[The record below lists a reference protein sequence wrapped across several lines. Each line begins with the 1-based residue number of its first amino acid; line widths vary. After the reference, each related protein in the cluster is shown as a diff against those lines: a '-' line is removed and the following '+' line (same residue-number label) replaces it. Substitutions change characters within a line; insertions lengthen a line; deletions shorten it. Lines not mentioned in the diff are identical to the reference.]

1 MKKIIRKYRMDPLNH
16 PYFLAYYGGLK
27 PCVFDIE
34 TTGLGGRNTSRVI
47 LTAML
52 SPTAEG
58 TEVTQFLAESPYE
71 EDRVLRSTLDYFA
84 EQKTDFLVTYN
95 GASFDIPFVNRRLE
109 ALHFPHRVKMY
120 NLDLYSWLK
129 KNSVLPG
136 RLKSI
141 SQKSVEKFFRI
152 GNDRIDAISGKE
164 SVKLYYE
171 YVTSHNSMLEKI
183 ILTHNREDVVQLYRI
198 LHRLFA
204 EGCDDILRKEN
215 IHEAQANYCFPL
227 PGSASLDIR
236 PRITGKKL
244 QISGKQHCTMQESLH
259 WDQQKREEHQAAD
272 YRLYFREGVSPFP
285 INSSLFPDTHTPYRA
300 EFRSATSDYQVELP
314 LHQYGCSL
322 YADLKEL
329 PFQPED
335 SIQARWVAD
344 ESCVNDYLILME
356 EGRTHFETLN
366 SFSSVLMENI
376 LKGIR
381 AL

>member
-1 MKKIIRKYRMDPLNH
+1 MKKIIRKYRMEPLNH
-16 PYFLAYYGGLK
+16 PYFINYYGGLK

-52 SPTAEG
+52 SPTSEG
-58 TEVTQFLAESPYE
+58 IEVTQFLAESPYE

-95 GASFDIPFVNRRLE
+95 GLSFDIPFVNRRLE
-109 ALHFPHRVKMY
+109 ALHFPHNVKMY
-120 NLDLYSWLK
+120 NLDLYSWIK
-129 KNSVLPG
+129 KNSVLPS
-136 RLKSI
+136 RLNSLT
-141 SQKSVEKFFRI
+141 QKSVETFFRI
-152 GNDRIDAISGKE
+152 GSDRIDAISGRE

-171 YVTSHNSMLEKI
+171 YVTSRSSMLEKI

-204 EGCDDILRKEN
+204 EGCNDLLRKED

-236 PRITGKKL
+236 PKITGKKL
-244 QISGKQHCTMQESLH
+244 LISGKQHCSMQESYR
-259 WDQQKREEHQAAD
+259 WDQQQREEEHPED
-272 YRLYFREGVSPFP
+272 YRLYFRENVPPFP
-285 INSSLFPDTHTPYRA
+285 INSSLFPDKRTPYRA
-300 EFRSATSDYQVELP
+300 EFRSITSDYQVELP
-314 LHQYGCSL
+314 LHQYGRSQ
-322 YADLKEL
+322 YVDLREL
-329 PFQPED
+329 PFRPAD
-335 SIQARWVAD
+335 SIQERWANAA
-344 ESCVNDYLILME
+344 SCVNDYLILVE
-356 EGRTHFETLN
+356 EGKSNFETLN

-381 AL
+381 EL